1 MLLPLIV
8 RDHESTG
15 AITEKWLLRKA
26 CADLL
31 PESLVWRKMARFDKG
46 SGTVTLQTLTG
57 KTVQI
62 DRVQEGALYEK
73 FLRERF
79 VDSDLVLANA
89 GRWNADRVAG

>member
-1 MLLPLIV
+1 M
-8 RDHESTG
+8 
-15 AITEKWLLRKA
+15 
-26 CADLL
+26 
-31 PESLVWRKMARFDKG
+31 
-46 SGTVTLQTLTG
+46 TLQTLTG